1 MVKWLYISLFVLSV
15 FTLILLGFGVLLN
28 DNEKKHITYNQQLEQ
43 NENQQKNI
51 PNTAIVATAPLVHAK
66 SLSTIKHSI
75 NLSII
80 TNNLTCVSDEQC
92 VVVKAKFTDLTC
104 DIAVNTIGAA
114 QLLKAK
120 KDQTKIE
127 KCPDFFQVNNAQ
139 CINNSCSLE
148 ASN

>member
-15 FTLILLGFGVLLN
+15 FTLILLGFGLLLN
-28 DNEKKHITYNQQLEQ
+28 DNEKKHINYNQQLEQ
-43 NENQQKNI
+43 NKNQQKTI
-51 PNTAIVATAPLVHAK
+51 PNTAIVETAALVKAK
-66 SLSTIKHSI
+66 PLSTLKNSI

-92 VVVKAKFTDLTC
+92 VVVKAKFVDFTC
-104 DIAVNTIGAA
+104 DVAVNIVGAA
-114 QLLKAK
+114 QLFKAK
-120 KDQTKIE
+120 KDQTKIGR
-127 KCPDFFQVNNAQ
+127 CPEPFKMNNAI